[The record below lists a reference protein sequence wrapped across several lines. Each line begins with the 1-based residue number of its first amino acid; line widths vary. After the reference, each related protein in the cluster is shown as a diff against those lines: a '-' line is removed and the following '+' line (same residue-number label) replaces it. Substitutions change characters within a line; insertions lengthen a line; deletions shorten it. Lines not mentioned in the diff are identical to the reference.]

1 MSSSEDRILK
11 LLRKFLKRYRKI
23 SKVKLDVLLR
33 DWKDSESLSR
43 LKSEFGTDAEISAV
57 GGVGSCMVKFMRL
70 TRPLVV
76 KDHPD
81 WDDRAI
87 LLELR
92 ERWMKR
98 FRPGR

>member
-1 MSSSEDRILK
+1 MSSSDERISK
-11 LLRKFLKRYRKI
+11 LLRKFLKRYRKL
-23 SKVKLDVLLR
+23 SKVKLDVLLT

-43 LKSEFGTDAEISAV
+43 LKSEFATDVEISALD
-57 GGVGSCMVKFMRL
+57 GAGSCMVKFMRL

-81 WDDRAI
+81 WDNRAV

-92 ERWMKR
+92 ERWLKR
-98 FRPGR
+98 TRSG